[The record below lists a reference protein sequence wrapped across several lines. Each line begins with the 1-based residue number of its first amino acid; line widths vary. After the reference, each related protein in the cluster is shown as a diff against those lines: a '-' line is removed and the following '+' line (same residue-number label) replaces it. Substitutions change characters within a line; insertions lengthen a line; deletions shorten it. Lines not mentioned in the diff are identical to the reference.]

1 MPPLARA
8 GPGERRVRMERIMVF
23 GEVGETIE
31 LLVVFVMMIVGILII
46 MWIQRSTS
54 R

>member
-1 MPPLARA
+1 
-8 GPGERRVRMERIMVF
+8 MVF

>member
-1 MPPLARA
+1 
-8 GPGERRVRMERIMVF
+8 MVF

-31 LLVVFVMMIVGILII
+31 LVVVFLMMILGILIV
-46 MWIQRSTS
+46 MWIQRTTS

>member
-1 MPPLARA
+1 
-8 GPGERRVRMERIMVF
+8 MVF

-31 LLVVFVMMIVGILII
+31 LAVVFIMMILGILII
-46 MWIQRSTS
+46 MWIQRTTS